1 MFHRIVENLPI
12 LPIFAKLQS
21 YTKNMLYPLKFIP
34 ILKST
39 IWGGNK
45 LEYKNEGATPISAPI
60 GESWE
65 ISGVQENI
73 SVVSEGPLAEN
84 TLEELIEVYMGDLVG
99 DKVYEKF
106 GMEFPL
112 LIKYIDAQDHLSI
125 QVHPNDATAK
135 ERHKAYGKTEMW
147 YLVDADPGA
156 ELIMGFKNNTTQEAY
171 LKSLTDLTLPQ
182 LLNTE
187 QVKKGDCF
195 FIPAGTIHAIRKGCF
210 IAEIQQTSD
219 ITYRIYDYDRRD
231 KNGNPRELHTELA
244 TDVIN
249 YEAQKEL
256 AIHYHHHLNHTEEL
270 VDCNYFTT
278 NYLKFDKEIEKD
290 YFELDSFVIYMCL
303 EGSFHLVYNV
313 DKVVQIH
320 KGETILIPACLKTIF
335 LLPEKETE
343 LLEIYIK

>member
-1 MFHRIVENLPI
+1 M
-12 LPIFAKLQS
+12 
-21 YTKNMLYPLKFIP
+21 
-34 ILKST
+34 
-39 IWGGNK
+39 
-45 LEYKNEGATPISAPI
+45 
-60 GESWE
+60 GE
-65 ISGVQENI
+65 
-73 SVVSEGPLAEN
+73 
-84 TLEELIEVYMGDLVG
+84 LVG
-99 DKVYEKF
+99 DKVYDKF
-106 GMEFPL
+106 GVEFPL

-125 QVHPNDATAK
+125 QVHPDDATAK

-147 YLVDADPGA
+147 YIVDADPKA
-156 ELIMGFKNNTTQEAY
+156 ELIMGFKQDTTKEAY
-171 LKSLTDLTLPQ
+171 IESLNNLTLPQ

-187 QVKKGDCF
+187 EVKKGDCF

-249 YEAQKEL
+249 YKAQQEH
-256 AIHYHHHLNHTEEL
+256 AIPYHQHPNHTEEL

-290 YFELDSFVIYMCL
+290 YIDIDSFVIYMCL
-303 EGSFHLVYNV
+303 SGSFHLVYEV
-313 DKVVQIH
+313 DKVVKVN
-320 KGETILIPACLKTIF
+320 KGETILVPACLKDLF
-335 LLPEKETE
+335 LIPEKEAE